1 MAIVVTIISIFVLCA
16 LFGGAIVDFFCKIIG
31 LILLGG
37 IFGLVGGAFGWV
49 VGSIIF
55 SAGVLGF
62 GIGFVIG
69 FIVYLIKWF

>member
-55 SAGVLGF
+55 SAGVF
-62 GIGFVIG
+62 GFVIG
-69 FIVYLIKWF
+69 FIVGIIYYICKW

>member
-1 MAIVVTIISIFVLCA
+1 MGTIVAIISIFVLCA
-16 LFGGAIVDFFCKIIG
+16 LFGGAIVDFFSKILG

-37 IFGLVGGAFGWV
+37 VFGLVGGAFGWV

-55 SAGVLGF
+55 SAGVFGF
-62 GIGFVIG
+62 CIGFIIG

>member
-55 SAGVLGF
+55 SAGVF
-62 GIGFVIG
+62 GFVIG
-69 FIVYLIKWF
+69 FIVGIIYYICKWW